1 MDIYIIL
8 SPGNG
13 SSRLVCRPLSY
24 STLDFSSLLLYSQTK
39 VVFTNKRSQAEV
51 FTVYLSLA
59 ARHKYL
65 EDDNYNVA
73 LFTWSAE
80 SSQYT
85 RISIYTPLTLAS
97 QKLAHPTGA

>member
-1 MDIYIIL
+1 MCVQSIFI
-8 SPGNG
+8 P
-13 SSRLVCRPLSY
+13 
-24 STLDFSSLLLYSQTK
+24 T

-59 ARHKYL
+59 AQHKYL